1 MIAGAIS
8 LAAGIV
14 IGLLYA
20 LLKVRSPAP
29 PAIALIGL
37 LGMLSGEKLAALVVA
52 PPVSAAAPFAAH
64 SATAASAVAGLY
76 TRSGGL

>member
-1 MIAGAIS
+1 MMTGAIS

-37 LGMLSGEKLAALVVA
+37 LGMLSGEKLVAMVAA
-52 PPVSAAAPFAAH
+52 PPTIAAEPVTAH
-64 SATAASAVAGLY
+64 PATAASAALY
-76 TRSGGL
+76 TRSG